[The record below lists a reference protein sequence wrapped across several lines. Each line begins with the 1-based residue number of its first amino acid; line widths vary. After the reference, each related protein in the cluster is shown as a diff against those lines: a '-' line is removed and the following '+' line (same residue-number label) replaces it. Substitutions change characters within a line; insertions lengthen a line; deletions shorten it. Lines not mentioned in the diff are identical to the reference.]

1 MAEHNEYNGDSIQ
14 VLKGLEAIR
23 KRPGMYIGNNNVQGL
38 NHLAFEILDNSVD
51 EALGEYADEISIT
64 FHEDDSVTVEDN
76 GRGIPPDKAELVF
89 TTLHAGG
96 KFDSSSYKTSGGL
109 HGVGTSV
116 VNALSSWVDVTIY
129 QDGKEHFIRF
139 ENGGEPV
146 GHIKV
151 VGKAPKDKT
160 GTKVSFK
167 PDPSMFSVTKFNVDK
182 VKVRARETA
191 FLTPYAK
198 VVFNDLRSD
207 IESEKTTE
215 VFDYQGMEDYLE
227 YLSENE
233 SVILNVQ
240 AFTDSDE
247 ETKIEMA
254 TAFEWIDS
262 SSENLL
268 SYVNNIR
275 TRDGGTHETGFKT
288 GLTKALNDYGKN
300 MGLLKGKYNKI
311 EGNDIREGI
320 VAVISLKIPENL
332 LQFESQTKD
341 KLGTSEA
348 RSVVEKFTYDNI
360 MQFLH
365 TNAKDAEYL
374 ISRAIRTQKLRE
386 ELRNL
391 RDSNKKKTRKDKRNT
406 LPEKLTEPTSKDMHD
421 RELFFVEGDSAAG
434 SAKTGRDRKTQGV
447 LALRGKV
454 LNTETASE
462 QRILGNAEIQTI
474 IQALGVE
481 MGGKYDEKDLR
492 YDKII
497 FLTDAD
503 VDGSHIQTLLL
514 TLFYRHFPK
523 LIENGHIY
531 IAQPPLF
538 KITKGKSVEYCWS
551 PQELKVITAR
561 LKNGYTIQRFKG
573 LGEMTAK
580 VLWETTLDPEVRV
593 LKQVDMKDK
602 LEANSIFTTLMGD
615 SPEER
620 RKWLNKN
627 IKFEITE
634 EEKNVEKL
642 LNKKR

>member
-1 MAEHNEYNGDSIQ
+1 MVEHNDYNDDSIQ
-14 VLKGLEAIR
+14 ELKGLEAIR

-64 FHEDDSVTVEDN
+64 FHEDDSVTVVDN
-76 GRGIPPDKAELVF
+76 GRGIPPNKTELVF

-116 VNALSSWVDVTIY
+116 VNALSSWVDVTVY
-129 QDGKEHFIRF
+129 RDGKEYFIRF
-139 ENGGEPV
+139 EEGGTPV
-146 GHIKV
+146 APIKV
-151 VGKAPKDKT
+151 IGKVPKDKT

-167 PDPSMFSVTKFNVDK
+167 PDPSIFSVTKFNVDK

-191 FLTPYAK
+191 FLTPYTK
-198 VVFNDLRSD
+198 VIFNDFRSD

-227 YLSENE
+227 YLSKDE
-233 SVILNVQ
+233 SVVLNVQ
-240 AFTDSDE
+240 GFTDSDVD
-247 ETKIEMA
+247 TKIEMA

-262 SSENLL
+262 SAENLL

-288 GLTKALNDYGKN
+288 GLTKAINDYGKN

-348 RSVVEKFTYDNI
+348 RSIVEKFTYDNI
-360 MQFLH
+360 MQYLH
-365 TNAKDAEYL
+365 LNAKDAEYL

-406 LPEKLTEPTSKDMHD
+406 LPEKLTEPTSKDMQD

-538 KITKGKSVEYCWS
+538 KITKGKQKEFCWS
-551 PQELKVITAR
+551 PQELKVITEKM
-561 LKNGYTIQRFKG
+561 KNGYVIQRYKG
-573 LGEMTAK
+573 LGEMDAK

-627 IKFEITE
+627 IKFETTE